1 MKFVLHIL
9 FFTCITLPLAVHAEK
24 QPANEKENFS
34 YAVGVQFAQ
43 TIARQNVDLDVDSF
57 LQAMR
62 DVITGAP
69 LKLDIEAMR
78 NAMNSY
84 QEKEMQRQKSLGE
97 SNRAEGEK
105 FLAENRKKE
114 GVVSVPGGL
123 QYKIIKQG
131 SGEKPLA
138 DSTVL
143 VHYRGTLLDGKEFD
157 SSYGRGEPLEIDLN
171 RVIKGWQIA
180 LPMMPVGSKWQL
192 FIPSQLGYG
201 PGGAGGDIGPN
212 ATLIFEIEL
221 LSIK

>member
-1 MKFVLHIL
+1 MKLFLKIL
-9 FFTCITLPLAVHAEK
+9 MSTSIILSFAVQAEK
-24 QPANEKENFS
+24 QPTNEKEKFS

-62 DVITGAP
+62 DVITGSP
-69 LKLDIEAMR
+69 LRLGVQDMQSALT
-78 NAMNSY
+78 SY

-97 SNRAEGEK
+97 KNRAEGEK
-105 FLAENRKKE
+105 FLAENKNNE
-114 GVVSVPGGL
+114 GIIVVPGGL
-123 QYKIIKQG
+123 QYKIIKEG
-131 SGEKPLA
+131 TGEKPLA

-143 VHYRGTLLDGKEFD
+143 VHYRGTLLNGKEFD

-192 FIPSQLGYG
+192 FIPSQLAYG
-201 PGGAGGDIGPN
+201 PSGAGADIGPN
-212 ATLIFEIEL
+212 STLIFDIEL

>member
-1 MKFVLHIL
+1 MKFFLHTL
-9 FFTCITLPLAVHAEK
+9 LFTCITLPLAAQAEK
-24 QPANEKENFS
+24 QPANEKEKFS

-69 LKLDIEAMR
+69 LKLDIDAMR

-84 QEKEMQRQKSLGE
+84 QEKEMQRQKSLGDK
-97 SNRAEGEK
+97 NRAEGEK
-105 FLAENRKKE
+105 FLAENRNKE
-114 GVVSVPGGL
+114 GVVNVPGGL
-123 QYKIIKQG
+123 QYKIIKEG
-131 SGEKPLA
+131 TGEKPLA